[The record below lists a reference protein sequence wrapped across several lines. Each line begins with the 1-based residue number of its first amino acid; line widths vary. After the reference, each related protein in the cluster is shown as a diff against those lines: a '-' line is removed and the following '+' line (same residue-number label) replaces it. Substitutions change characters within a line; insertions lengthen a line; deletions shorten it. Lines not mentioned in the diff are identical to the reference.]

1 MLMRSVTM
9 PVSTLR
15 QELTLVM
22 AVHNADGLMHEGT
35 LPLRKIIACVG
46 KICWKEK
53 VTAGKGRHPPR
64 AGKVPSETE

>member
-1 MLMRSVTM
+1 M

-35 LPLRKIIACVG
+35 LPLKKIIASVG
-46 KICWKEK
+46 KICWKE